1 MVAFHIGT
9 YAKDGG
15 KGLVP
20 VELDRDGAVAGEP
33 FTGAANASFGVHS
46 IRHDLTYLVDEQEEG
61 AITVLRR
68 DDSGWQGAARVP
80 SRGDAPCYLALDAA
94 EARLAVANYASG
106 NVALFDLGAD
116 GIPRVAGE
124 FQSHG
129 SGPNTERQE
138 GPHAHCVRF
147 SPDDGSLYVVDL
159 GADRVWRIA
168 LETSG
173 IGEASVAWQTPPGMG
188 PRHLLF
194 HPRAPLAVLLS
205 ELSSELAL
213 LAVDGERLRPEGV
226 LSTAPE
232 GFSGENLGGHLAT
245 NAAGDRVYVSNRG
258 HNSIAVFALDADGGE
273 LTLLQHVESGGE
285 HPRHFIVF
293 EDDRL
298 LIAAHEKD
306 GRIEAFEILGDGTLA
321 PLRRGITVPGAC
333 FVLPDPARQTQ
344 AR

>member
-1 MVAFHIGT
+1 MAAFHIGT

-20 VELDRDGAVAGEP
+20 VKLDQDGIVAGEP
-33 FTGAANASFGVHS
+33 FSGAANASFGVHS
-46 IRHDLTYLVDEQEEG
+46 IRHELTYLVDEQEEG

-68 DDSGWQGAARVP
+68 ADSGWQGAARVP

-106 NVALFDLGAD
+106 NVALFDLGQD
-116 GIPRVAGE
+116 GIPRAAGE
-124 FQSHG
+124 FQSRG

-147 SPDDGSLYVVDL
+147 SPDDAALYVVDL

-168 LETSG
+168 LERSG
-173 IGEASVAWQTPPGMG
+173 MGEASVAWQAPPGMG

-213 LAVDGERLRPEGV
+213 LTVEEERLRPVAV

-232 GFSGENLGGHLAT
+232 GFPGENLGGHLAM

-273 LTLLQHVESGGE
+273 LTLRQHVESGGE
-285 HPRHFIVF
+285 HPRHFVLF
-293 EDDRL
+293 EDERL

-306 GRIEAFEILGDGTLA
+306 GRVEAFEILADGTLA
-321 PLRRGITVPGAC
+321 PLRRDSTVRGAC
-333 FVLPDPARQTQ
+333 FVLPDPAGQTQ